1 MIELFEQTRTMDQ
14 TAWLVNDASRIDF
27 QRGVQVHMQSE
38 LLKPTIRPITLVQQR
53 TTHTNTNAQRRVESL
68 KFHIV
73 SCWTQKHGRPD
84 EAHPKTLV
92 VPA

>member
-1 MIELFEQTRTMDQ
+1 MNLRETKERKPHFSCKGLKQVIELFEQTRTMDQ

-53 TTHTNTNAQRRVESL
+53 TTHT
-68 KFHIV
+68 
-73 SCWTQKHGRPD
+73 
-84 EAHPKTLV
+84 PKKCTETR
-92 VPA
+92 